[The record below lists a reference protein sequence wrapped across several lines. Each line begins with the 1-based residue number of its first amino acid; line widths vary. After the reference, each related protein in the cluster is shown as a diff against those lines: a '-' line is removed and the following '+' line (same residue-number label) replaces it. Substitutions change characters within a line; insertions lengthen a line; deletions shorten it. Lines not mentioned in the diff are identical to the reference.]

1 MKEGV
6 NLPVKRSLP
15 EAQKYCRDLTHFHYE
30 NFTVGSY
37 FLPKELRQHI
47 CNVYAFSRFAD
58 DLADEEQST
67 EKSTKKLDEWDQ
79 KLIACYEGDLHHPI
93 FVALS
98 ETIQTFQIPLQ
109 LFQNLLI
116 AFKQDQLINRYETF
130 ENLLGYC
137 QNSANPVG
145 RIYLY
150 LFKLA
155 DEERFI
161 YSDSICTALQLTNF
175 WQDLKIDLQKERI
188 YIPLEDLKKYS
199 CSEFDLE
206 KSEASKDFKEL
217 MKFEVNR
224 TQEMFNFGRR
234 LLELVPK
241 QPKFEIQ
248 LFIRG
253 GEAILESIQNLDYNT
268 LSKRPIVGKWRK
280 TKLFAHSWW
289 QNRK

>member
-1 MKEGV
+1 VEK
-6 NLPVKRSLP
+6 SLP
-15 EAQKYCRDLTHFHYE
+15 EAQKYCRDLTHSHYE

-37 FLPKELRQHI
+37 FLPKKLRQHI

-58 DLADEEQST
+58 DLADEE
-67 EKSTKKLDEWDQ
+67 KSLENSMKKLEDWDQ
-79 KLIACYEGDLHHPI
+79 KLSACYKGDFQHPI
-93 FVALS
+93 FVALA
-98 ETIQTFQIPLQ
+98 ETIQTFQIPQQ

-116 AFKQDQLINRYETF
+116 AFKQDQLVNRYETF

-175 WQDLKIDLQKERI
+175 WQDLKIDWEKSRI
-188 YIPLEDLKKYS
+188 YIPSEDFKKYN
-199 CSEFDLE
+199 CSEPDLE
-206 KSEASKDFKEL
+206 KNEISSHFREL
-217 MKFEVNR
+217 IKFEVNR
-224 TQEMFNFGRR
+224 TQEMFDFGKR
-234 LLELVPK
+234 LLTLIPK

-253 GEAILESIQNLDYNT
+253 GEAILESIRNLDYNT
-268 LSKRPIVGKWRK
+268 LGKRPTVGKLK
-280 TKLFAHSWW
+280 KATLIASSWW